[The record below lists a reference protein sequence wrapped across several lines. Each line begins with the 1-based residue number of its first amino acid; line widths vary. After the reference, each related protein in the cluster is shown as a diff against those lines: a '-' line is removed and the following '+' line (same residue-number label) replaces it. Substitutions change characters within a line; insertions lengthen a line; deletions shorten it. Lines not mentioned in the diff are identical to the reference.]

1 MKKIITFLLFASG
14 ISSVATAQV
23 REDKINVLD
32 AERLGLRIEMN
43 YDSKIVSSA
52 LADKLKEAGIKT
64 KSSKGFVTASG
75 VKLVDISPELMDYY
89 FKVES
94 IDKKRSVLY
103 LAISKG
109 YSNFIDPAV
118 NQYAWDN
125 AKTFLEG
132 MVAYAARYQLQ
143 ADAKTME
150 KTVSTAQKNYDK
162 SVKDYKKQEDAL
174 AKSRKSM
181 EDAQGELTNKKA
193 DLETLR
199 QKIKR

>member
-1 MKKIITFLLFASG
+1 MKKIITLLLFASG
-14 ISSVATAQV
+14 ISSMASAQV

-43 YDSKIVSSA
+43 YDVKIVSSA
-52 LADKLKEAGIKT
+52 LSDKLKDAGIKT

-75 VKLVDISPELMDYY
+75 VKLIDISPELMDYY

-94 IDKKRSVLY
+94 VDKKRSILY
-103 LAISKG
+103 LVISKG
-109 YSNFIDPAV
+109 YSNFIDPVANPSV
-118 NQYAWDN
+118 WDN
-125 AKTFLEG
+125 AKMFMEN
-132 MVAYAARYQLQ
+132 MVSYAARYQLQ

-150 KTVSTAQKNYDK
+150 KTVSSAQKNYDK

-181 EDAQGELTNKKA
+181 EDAQGELTNKKGE
-193 DLETLR
+193 LETLQ